1 MKNEIN
7 YHPLISGGVAGAL
20 SWLFTYP
27 IDTVKTRVQ
36 SNISIKKAIMLKNY
50 WNGISI
56 ALSRAFIV
64 NGVGF
69 YVAENVK
76 KIF

>member
-1 MKNEIN
+1 MKNKIN

-36 SNISIKKAIMLKNY
+36 SNISFKKAILLKIIGMVY
-50 WNGISI
+50 
-56 ALSRAFIV
+56 L
-64 NGVGF
+64 
-69 YVAENVK
+69 
-76 KIF
+76 